1 MKTVA
6 YVRVS
11 TDTQDVTHQ
20 RLAILG
26 VCPHG
31 TDGGGRLSGGAGL
44 LTALGQGAPTRCLTT
59 GAWNPGMPSL

>member
-20 RLAILG
+20 RLAILEFARTERMA
-26 VCPHG
+26 VDAFQRCRHPHG
-31 TDGGGRLSGGAGL
+31 ARA
-44 LTALGQGAPTRCLTT
+44 RCANSMFYSR
-59 GAWNPGMPSL
+59 AWNPGMPSL